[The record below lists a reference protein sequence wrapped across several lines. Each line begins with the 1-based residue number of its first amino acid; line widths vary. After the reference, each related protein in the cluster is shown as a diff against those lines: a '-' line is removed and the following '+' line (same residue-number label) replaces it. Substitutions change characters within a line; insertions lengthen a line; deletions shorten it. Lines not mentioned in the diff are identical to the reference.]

1 MACVGF
7 VGLGAMGAPMA
18 ANLARAGRKVVL
30 CDARPGAARAL
41 ADTFAGGAE
50 VAGSPAELAAREDVE
65 VVVSM
70 LPGAAQVEEVY
81 LGTDGLLSETER
93 FRPKLLIDS
102 STTGP
107 EMAKKLHTACQAH
120 PKKPLVVDA
129 PVSGGVPGAEQ
140 ATLTFMVGGSETCF
154 GGARPVLQE
163 MGRRLVH
170 CGANGAGQ
178 AAKLCNNLVLGISMA
193 GVAEGLALGKQLGL
207 DTKLLSDVLNTS
219 SGRCWSS
226 DTYNPCPGVMEGVP
240 AARDY
245 KNGFLTDLMIK
256 DLLIARNS
264 ADHTEQPIPMGAS
277 ALELYQRLSA
287 EGHGLEDFGA
297 IYKHFYSKKE

>member
-107 EMAKKLHTACQAH
+107 EMARELHA
-120 PKKPLVVDA
+120 
-129 PVSGGVPGAEQ
+129 VSTCVRRAGRGRGLTEQ
-140 ATLTFMVGGSETCF
+140 KRR
-154 GGARPVLQE
+154 ARPTPRSPWWWTPRCR
-163 MGRRLVH
+163 GACPAPSRR
-170 CGANGAGQ
+170 
-178 AAKLCNNLVLGISMA
+178 
-193 GVAEGLALGKQLGL
+193 
-207 DTKLLSDVLNTS
+207 
-219 SGRCWSS
+219 R
-226 DTYNPCPGVMEGVP
+226 
-240 AARDY
+240 
-245 KNGFLTDLMIK
+245 
-256 DLLIARNS
+256 
-264 ADHTEQPIPMGAS
+264 
-277 ALELYQRLSA
+277 
-287 EGHGLEDFGA
+287 
-297 IYKHFYSKKE
+297 